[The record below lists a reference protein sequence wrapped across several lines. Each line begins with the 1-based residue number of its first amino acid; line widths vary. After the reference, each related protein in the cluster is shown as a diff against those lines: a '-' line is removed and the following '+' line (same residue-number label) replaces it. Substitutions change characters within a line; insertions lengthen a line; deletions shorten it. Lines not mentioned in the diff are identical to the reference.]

1 MFRNYYLIFIGLLL
15 VVSGCASLNA
25 NVPFEYQPSFVA
37 NARTIDKVVGL
48 NMLLDKRPESDI
60 AYTKSIKDVSEK
72 ITSKL
77 LEDFDKSKIFKEIHY
92 PAQSK
97 DDITINGTV
106 DRFMWK
112 LYSTPIS
119 YIPLLNL
126 VIYFGVPCYESYGVA
141 DITLE
146 IKDNRTGA
154 IIVTLKE
161 SSKIE
166 TSYTLY
172 DFKAGEAGAELSDA
186 FRDVAKKLKEDILT
200 KVSF

>member
-25 NVPFEYQPSFVA
+25 NVPFEYQPSLVA